1 MRVGYHS
8 AVQKDVNCIL
18 RRYDKESSRLG
29 DEFWDELNRYIKAAV
44 ANPLRF
50 HPFISDL
57 RRANLKRFPYSFS
70 LPNSAGPHSHHRRS
84 PPQTESTI
92 RASAQIESIREL
104 TKAALG
110 LSAVTGKRVCPTS

>member
-8 AVQKDVNCIL
+8 AVQKDVNRIL

-57 RRANLKRFPYSFS
+57 RRANLIPLSFS
-70 LPNSAGPHSHHRRS
+70 LPNSAGPHSHHRCS

-92 RASAQIESIREL
+92 RASAQIDR
-104 TKAALG
+104 TD
-110 LSAVTGKRVCPTS
+110 P

>member
-8 AVQKDVNCIL
+8 AVQKDVNRIL

-57 RRANLKRFPYSFS
+57 RRANLKRFPYHFLYRI
-70 LPNSAGPHSHHRRS
+70 LPDRIRITAVRHHRQNPDS
-84 PPQTESTI
+84 GF
-92 RASAQIESIREL
+92 SADR
-104 TKAALG
+104 
-110 LSAVTGKRVCPTS
+110 